1 MKKHDLQNEKLDQ
14 IGRKLLKT
22 ARMGSDE
29 IENIVASTQL
39 FDSVLSR
46 IKAEKQLSQKRE
58 RNFVASAIETFFY
71 RPKALVAFA
80 FLTFLVISM
89 TISSL
94 KKPAIPE
101 LVEQITRPEV
111 KQKIPLAENL
121 VATSKIKKVK
131 VPAGKRHS
139 VNEKTTFKIE
149 KSKLVNLARKQT
161 WTKPLPPQKK
171 QQPEVFYSLSFP
183 GNWEVDSEILQIVRT
198 EVSRSELFALGV
210 NLPVENE
217 SAKVKT
223 DLLVG
228 GDGVARAIR
237 FVE

>member
-1 MKKHDLQNEKLDQ
+1 MSKRHLQNEKLDQ
-14 IGRKLLKT
+14 IGRKLFKT
-22 ARMGSDE
+22 VSLSGDE

-46 IKAEKQLSQKRE
+46 IKAEKQLSQKPE
-58 RNFVASAIETFFY
+58 QHFVTSAIEAFFY

-80 FLTFLVISM
+80 FLTFLVIGAAL
-89 TISSL
+89 SSL
-94 KKPAIPE
+94 KNPVIPE

-111 KQKIPLAENL
+111 EQKIPLNETL

-131 VPAGKRHS
+131 VPAEKTHP
-139 VNEKTTFKIE
+139 VNEKTAFKTG
-149 KSKLVNLARKQT
+149 KSKLVNLPRKQT
-161 WTKPLPPQKK
+161 STKPLPAPKK

-183 GNWEVDSEILQIVRT
+183 GNWEADGEILQIVRT

-237 FVE
+237 IVE